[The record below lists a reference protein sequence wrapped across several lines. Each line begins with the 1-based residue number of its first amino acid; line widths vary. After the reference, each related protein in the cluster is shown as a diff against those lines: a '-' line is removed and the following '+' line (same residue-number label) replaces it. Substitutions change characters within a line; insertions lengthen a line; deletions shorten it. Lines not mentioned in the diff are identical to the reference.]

1 MRQLKA
7 QSRHLGFFCY
17 WKKSPKNLVIVPVP
31 QGRAI
36 LLLTLYCQFFAI
48 TCIDLTLKKELEY
61 S

>member
-7 QSRHLGFFCY
+7 QSRHLGFFCS
-17 WKKSPKNLVIVPVP
+17 WKKSPKNLVIVPL

-36 LLLTLYCQFFAI
+36 LLLTLYCQFIAI
-48 TCIDLTLKKELEY
+48 SCIDLTLKKELEY